1 MDIELDRLE
10 KVMKGV
16 EGYDTGDALLL
27 HTAMVGGD
35 VMRRLLKLKN
45 AGLMAWDRQGRFLVS
60 HKGVELFTEIYLAMT
75 DGEAD
80 FSRFES
86 LSRLLWDNYPDALQN
101 ATGRP
106 LKCSV
111 GDVAMRLRLLPPEYG
126 IENYSDDEVL
136 DALKRYVE
144 ATDPAFLVTLP
155 DFVWQVR
162 DGVPKSRLC
171 DWLSTDNA
179 PRKHKIEMLTL

>member
-1 MDIELDRLE
+1 MDTEKIERVIKDFP
-10 KVMKGV
+10 
-16 EGYDTGDALLL
+16 GYTVSDIGLL
-27 HTAMVGGD
+27 HLCGLGD
-35 VMRRLLKLKN
+35 IMMPLLKLK
-45 AGLMAWDRQGRFLVS
+45 ARHLIEWDRAGRLVATGR
-60 HKGVELFTEIYLAMT
+60 GVELLMNVELAT
-75 DGEAD
+75 RGEGD
-80 FSRFES
+80 FSRSES
-86 LSRLLWDNYPDALQN
+86 LSRLLWDNYPDALQS

-126 IENYSDDEVL
+126 IENYTDNEVL

-179 PRKHKIEMLTL
+179 PRKHRIEMLTM

>member
-1 MDIELDRLE
+1 MIITDKIEQTVAGVDPRLTA
-10 KVMKGV
+10 
-16 EGYDTGDALLL
+16 DDAVLLEIECG
-27 HTAMVGGD
+27 GGD
-35 VMRRLLKLKN
+35 VMRSLLKLQSF
-45 AGLMAWDRQGRFLVS
+45 GMVAWNGTRLCPTRRGIDTFR
-60 HKGVELFTEIYLAMT
+60 KIYLAMT
-75 DGEAD
+75 DREAD

-86 LSRLLWDNYPDALQN
+86 LSRLLWDNYPDTLQN

-126 IENYSDDEVL
+126 IENYTDEEVL

-179 PRKHKIEMLTL
+179 PRKRRIEMLTL